1 MYEMNILDQINIRLD
16 ITEDKNISELENTN
30 IRTIQMKH
38 RENVIFL
45 INR

>member
-1 MYEMNILDQINIRLD
+1 MYQMNILDQINIRLD